1 MIRRSVSVWLVVLFL
16 IATLHAQTQ
25 PVTTASLA
33 NSSAAAR
40 PKIGLVL
47 SGGGARGWA
56 HVGVLRW
63 FEENH
68 IPVDYIAGTSMGAL
82 VGSLYATGMSGQEID
97 EFLKGV
103 DWNRALRNE
112 LPYSARSF
120 RRKEDKRD
128 YPNDLEFGLK
138 RGVVFPGGFN
148 SGQQVGL
155 ILDRI
160 ALPYSNLK
168 TFDELP
174 TP

>member
-1 MIRRSVSVWLVVLFL
+1 MKSLCSLLLLLSSCTGWAQEPQPAPPLTTTPAPRR
-16 IATLHAQTQ
+16 ADH
-25 PVTTASLA
+25 
-33 NSSAAAR
+33 R
-40 PKIGLVL
+40 PTIGLVL
-47 SGGGARGWA
+47 EGGGALGLA

-63 FEENH
+63 FEEKH

-82 VGSLYATGMSGQEID
+82 VGSLYATGMSGHEID

-138 RGVVFPGGFN
+138 SGVVFPGGFN
-148 SGQQVGL
+148 SGHQVGL

-160 ALPYSNLK
+160 SLPY
-168 TFDELP
+168 
-174 TP
+174 